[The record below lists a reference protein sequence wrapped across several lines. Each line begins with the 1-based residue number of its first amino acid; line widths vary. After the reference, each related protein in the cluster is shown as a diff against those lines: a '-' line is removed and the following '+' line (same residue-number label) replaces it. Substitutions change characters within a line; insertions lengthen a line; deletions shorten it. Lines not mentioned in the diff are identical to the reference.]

1 MRILIAFLVCF
12 LLAAVTRISIAE
24 VANSVPVGAAI
35 YRQGTLPSGGPLRGQ
50 RITGG
55 MVEGAAAACV
65 NCHRR
70 SGLGTAEGR
79 FLIPPIAGKYLFRPH
94 GSDRE
99 DIDYRYGV
107 NFPPNFKP
115 YNDETLARAIRDGI
129 AKDGRKLNE
138 LMPRFELD
146 ADAMAALIAYLKSLS
161 SGPVPGVSG
170 DTLHF
175 ATVIT
180 PDADPVKRQGMLDVL
195 ERFFADKNEFIR
207 GGVHPM
213 RTVKQVMYR
222 VTRKWRLHVW
232 ELSGPPE
239 SWEQQLHERMAAE
252 PVFAVVSGLGGK
264 IWAPVHRFCERE
276 AVPCLMPNVELP
288 VVAEQDFYSIYF
300 SRGVLL
306 EAQLM
311 AFQLLDKSRRL
322 SSRRV
327 IQVFRE
333 DDVGKLAAASLGA
346 AMAGAESDVVN
357 RTIAG
362 IDPKQELVRIL
373 ADWKSDDALILWL
386 RPGDLILLPPGI
398 KGDKVFMS
406 GLMGGME
413 HAPLPAGWHRTVRM
427 AYPFD
432 LPERRQVGMNFP
444 LGWFRIRHI
453 AIVDERVQSDTYL
466 ACRILSESMGDMLES
481 FFRDYLVEQIETMLS
496 KRLVNGYYPR
506 LGLAPGQR
514 FASKGGYIVRF
525 AADDGTHLIA
535 DSDWIVP

>member
-1 MRILIAFLVCF
+1 
-12 LLAAVTRISIAE
+12 
-24 VANSVPVGAAI
+24 
-35 YRQGTLPSGGPLRGQ
+35 
-50 RITGG
+50 
-55 MVEGAAAACV
+55 
-65 NCHRR
+65 
-70 SGLGTAEGR
+70 
-79 FLIPPIAGKYLFRPH
+79 
-94 GSDRE
+94 
-99 DIDYRYGV
+99 
-107 NFPPNFKP
+107 
-115 YNDETLARAIRDGI
+115 
-129 AKDGRKLNE
+129 
-138 LMPRFELD
+138 
-146 ADAMAALIAYLKSLS
+146 
-161 SGPVPGVSG
+161 
-170 DTLHF
+170 
-175 ATVIT
+175 
-180 PDADPVKRQGMLDVL
+180 
-195 ERFFADKNEFIR
+195 
-207 GGVHPM
+207 
-213 RTVKQVMYR
+213 
-222 VTRKWRLHVW
+222 
-232 ELSGPPE
+232 
-239 SWEQQLHERMAAE
+239 
-252 PVFAVVSGLGGK
+252 
-264 IWAPVHRFCERE
+264 
-276 AVPCLMPNVELP
+276 MPNVELP

-346 AMAGAESDVVN
+346 AMAGAESEVVN

-413 HAPLPAGWHRTVRM
+413 HAPLSAGWHRTVRM

-453 AIVDERVQSDTYL
+453 KVVDERVQSDTYL

>member
-146 ADAMAALIAYLKSLS
+146 VDAMAALIAYLKSLS

-311 AFQLLDKSRRL
+311 AFQLLDRSRRL

-346 AMAGAESDVVN
+346 AMAGAESDVMN

-373 ADWKSDDALILWL
+373 ADWKADDALILWL

-413 HAPLPAGWHRTVRM
+413 HAPLSAGWHRTVRM

-453 AIVDERVQSDTYL
+453 TVVDERVQSDTYL